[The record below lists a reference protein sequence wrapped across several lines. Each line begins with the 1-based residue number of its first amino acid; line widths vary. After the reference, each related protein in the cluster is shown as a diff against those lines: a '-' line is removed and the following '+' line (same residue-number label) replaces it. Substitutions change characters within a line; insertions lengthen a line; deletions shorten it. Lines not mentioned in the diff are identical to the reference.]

1 MFEDVILLVTFIELS
16 STTPGPQ
23 LITSEMFSVPIFFS
37 STDDLEQVERLKWK
51 LQEYELIIEQH
62 RQLLLQVIL
71 NCL

>member
-37 STDDLEQVERLKWK
+37 STDDLEQVERLKYFK
-51 LQEYELIIEQH
+51 GTLKQ
-62 RQLLLQVIL
+62 
-71 NCL
+71 